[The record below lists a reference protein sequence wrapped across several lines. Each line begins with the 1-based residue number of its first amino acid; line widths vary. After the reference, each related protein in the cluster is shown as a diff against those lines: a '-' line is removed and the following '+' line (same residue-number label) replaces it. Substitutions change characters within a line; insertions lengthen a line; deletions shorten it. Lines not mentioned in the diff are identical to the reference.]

1 MFSPVPDLHCFTE
14 PFASDVVKILSQ
26 RLEKT
31 DVRKDPGHPEEV
43 HVVVIDYHG
52 DGGGHPYDDHQ
63 EPDQGGQ
70 GCLLVGKQSLSLC
83 Q

>member
-31 DVRKDPGHPEEV
+31 DVRKDPGHPKVV
-43 HVVVIDYHG
+43 HVVIINNHRDR
-52 DGGGHPYDDHQ
+52 GGPSNDDHQ
-63 EPDQGGQ
+63 EPDKWSQ
-70 GCLLVGKQSLSLC
+70 
-83 Q
+83 